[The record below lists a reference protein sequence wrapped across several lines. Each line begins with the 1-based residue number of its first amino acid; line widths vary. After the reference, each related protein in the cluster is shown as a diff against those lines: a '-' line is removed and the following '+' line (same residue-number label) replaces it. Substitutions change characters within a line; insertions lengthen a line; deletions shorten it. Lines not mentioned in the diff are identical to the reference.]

1 MGEYNPYTPPLGFY
15 FKVSMPLK
23 IPILNKYLELEFSFQ
38 SASGLTKE
46 IVTETFREGGQA
58 YDYALPV
65 KTQYSEL
72 VLKRGLWIPSEPKP
86 SLDLWQAWFNSTMQ
100 EFRVHPANLQIS
112 LLRPDGN
119 PSMTWYIKRA
129 WPKKWTIADFNAEEN
144 QVVIETM
151 EMRYD
156 SFTINQE

>member
-1 MGEYNPYTPPLGFY
+1 MGEYKPYTPPLGFY
-15 FKVSMPLK
+15 FEVSMPLR
-23 IPILNKYLELEFSFQ
+23 IPVLNQYLESKFSFQ

-46 IVTETFREGGQA
+46 IVTEAFREGGQA

-65 KTQYSEL
+65 KTQYPDL
-72 VLKRGLWIPSEPKP
+72 VLKRGLWIPSGPTP
-86 SLDLWQAWFNSTMQ
+86 GFDLWQAWFNLTMQ
-100 EFRVHPANLQIS
+100 EYRIHPANLQIS

-144 QVVIETM
+144 QVVIETI